1 MGFCKPMNLALS
13 QQFGSPQSAMAPLAD
28 LPGEICANLLGVL
41 TDIDDTITSDGELP
55 AASYAMLEKL
65 TNAGLL
71 VIPITG
77 RPAGWCDM
85 IARFFPVAGVV
96 GENGALAM
104 RYDRE
109 TRKMRRL
116 SSMSK
121 AGYKSNREKLDRLA
135 QTILSDVPG
144 SALASDQN
152 YREADLAIDFCED
165 VAPLS
170 QSDIDRIVAHFTA
183 VGATAKVSSIHVNGW
198 FGDWDKLTM
207 SRHFLKAEFDIDL
220 EAERT
225 RFIYCGD
232 SPNDAPMFGYFPYSC
247 GVANVMAYE
256 GRMTALPKFV
266 APSYGAAGFV
276 EIGAHILDA
285 YSSRPSR

>member
-13 QQFGSPQSAMAPLAD
+13 QQSGLQQSMAPLAD
-28 LPGEICANLLGVL
+28 LPNEICANLLGVL

-104 RYDRE
+104 RYDRN

-121 AGYKSNREKLDRLA
+121 TDYKSNREKLDRLA
-135 QTILSDVPG
+135 QTILLDVPG

-170 QSDIDRIVAHFTA
+170 QSDIDRIVDHFTA
-183 VGATAKVSSIHVNGW
+183 AGATAKISSIHVNGW

-232 SPNDAPMFGYFPYSC
+232 SPNDAPMFDYFPYSC
-247 GVANVMAYE
+247 GVANVRGCAA
-256 GRMTALPKFV
+256 RMTALPKFV

-276 EIGAHILDA
+276 EIGSRILDVCSA
-285 YSSRPSR
+285 AH